1 MLLATGRRWR
11 SVLRLQEG
19 VQYTDGILT
28 YDASVWGTS
37 SSVSGNQRFDPSI
50 NYYAVLDVPLDAT
63 REEITRTYRSL
74 MRITH
79 PDNFTEPMERKKAEE
94 RSKLIN
100 AAYTVLSRPDI
111 RKEYDQ
117 VMRHQLMADVV
128 MQRYT
133 GGGPS
138 GASSFAR
145 ERPSASPRTIRAQ
158 KAAYRSAVV
167 QIMLTTTAVVL
178 GLALAII
185 LLVLAANGVQ
195 ALI

>member
-1 MLLATGRRWR
+1 MLRRAAN
-11 SVLRLQEG
+11 L
-19 VQYTDGILT
+19 QYTDDILT
-28 YDASVWGTS
+28 YDSTRSGEQDA
-37 SSVSGNQRFDPSI
+37 SVSGNRRFDPSI

-79 PDNFTEPMERKKAEE
+79 PDNFSEPLERKKAEE

-117 VMRHQLMADVV
+117 VMRHKLMAEVV

-133 GGGPS
+133 GGSPQ
-138 GASSFAR
+138 R
-145 ERPSASPRTIRAQ
+145 ASPMAPQRRPASARTVRAQ

-167 QIMLTTTAVVL
+167 QLMLATTAVVL
-178 GLALAII
+178 GIAAVIVLFVAISSG
-185 LLVLAANGVQ
+185 LSTLF
-195 ALI
+195 

>member
-1 MLLATGRRWR
+1 MLRCPP
-11 SVLRLQEG
+11 G

-28 YDASVWGTS
+28 YDS
-37 SSVSGNQRFDPSI
+37 SWSGEQDASVSGNRRFDPSI

-79 PDNFTEPMERKKAEE
+79 PDNFSEPMERKKAEE

-100 AAYTVLSRPDI
+100 AAYTVLSRPEI

-133 GGGPS
+133 GGSPHRTAPVTRQRRP
-138 GASSFAR
+138 ASAR
-145 ERPSASPRTIRAQ
+145 TVRAQ
-158 KAAYRSAVV
+158 RAAYRSAVV
-167 QIMLTTTAVVL
+167 QLMLATTAVVL
-178 GLALAII
+178 GIAVVI
-185 LLVLAANGVQ
+185 VLSVAVFSGVST
-195 ALI
+195 LF